1 MSSLKKDEQ
10 KRREGMAYA
19 LKVAKEKGIDGLEEE
34 LKRRNATEA
43 PIRITNAQL
52 QEYSENVK
60 RNVTNHVLLLTLV
73 TLRDEFEFG
82 EKRLDRFQKRFNDK
96 AECIAGDWTT
106 WNEQVKT
113 LAEEVGIEY
122 EEYMQDVTVRI

>member
-1 MSSLKKDEQ
+1 
-10 KRREGMAYA
+10 MAYA

-34 LKRRNATEA
+34 LKRRNATET
-43 PIRITNAQL
+43 PIRIPNAQL

-96 AECIAGDWTT
+96 AECISGDWTT
-106 WNEQVKT
+106 WSEQVRT

-122 EEYMQDVTVRI
+122 EEYTKDVTVKI